1 MAFAAGKASDFDNAP
16 RATRGNPNIRA
27 TRDHLAFQKRAFLR
41 QLSNYAPIEGPGK
54 IGTKIYAK
62 DFEDFSFRALPFRL
76 KHCLFAGL
84 HKF

>member
-1 MAFAAGKASDFDNAP
+1 MK
-16 RATRGNPNIRA
+16 
-27 TRDHLAFQKRAFLR
+27 
-41 QLSNYAPIEGPGK
+41 GPGK